1 MSYADGL
8 LATGERIVHREKQ
21 HWLVFIWGAKWP
33 LSAFLG
39 GLILLFLTT
48 QVLSLSSPWS
58 EIFAW
63 LSALLVIG
71 GLALFGW
78 HVLRYMNQEYALTNR
93 RVIQV
98 EGVLNKKAAESSL
111 EKINDAQLS
120 QSIFGRIFDFGDLD
134 ILTASESGVD
144 RFRMIRAPIEFKKA
158 MLDAKHEY
166 EMDVSGRSYAGS
178 PPLRSDTPEG
188 LAQARPPT
196 PTSTPTPPPAAPV
209 VTPSAPP
216 RTPDA
221 APIGDD
227 TVSTAIPT
235 PPAGRLTPDELTRT
249 LASLADLRD
258 RGAISADEYE
268 RKKDDLLSR
277 L

>member
-33 LSAFLG
+33 LSAFIG
-39 GLILLFLTT
+39 GLVLLFLTT
-48 QVLSLSSPWS
+48 QVMSLSSPWS
-58 EIFAW
+58 ELFSW
-63 LSALLVIG
+63 LAAVLVIG

-120 QSIFGRIFDFGDLD
+120 QSIFGRIFNFGDLD

-144 RFRMIRAPIEFKKA
+144 RFRMLRAPIEFKKA
-158 MLDAKHEY
+158 MLNAKHEY
-166 EMDVSGRSYAGS
+166 EMDVSGRSYAAS
-178 PPLRSDTPEG
+178 PPLRSDPPE
-188 LAQARPPT
+188 ASAPVRPA
-196 PTSTPTPPPAAPV
+196 TPTPPPA
-209 VTPSAPP
+209 PP
-216 RTPDA
+216 QRAPDA

-235 PPAGRLTPDELTRT
+235 ASAAQLTPDELTRT